1 MNDNERQGLPA
12 DIDLVSTS
20 IANLLRKPGDLKR
33 LENLRSCLIRL
44 LSQVD
49 RQITDHMRTDKFNP
63 DVNREYDR
71 LINGDRG

>member
-44 LSQVD
+44 LAQVD
-49 RQITDHMRTDKFNP
+49 KKIAESKNNWR
-63 DVNREYDR
+63 
-71 LINGDRG
+71 